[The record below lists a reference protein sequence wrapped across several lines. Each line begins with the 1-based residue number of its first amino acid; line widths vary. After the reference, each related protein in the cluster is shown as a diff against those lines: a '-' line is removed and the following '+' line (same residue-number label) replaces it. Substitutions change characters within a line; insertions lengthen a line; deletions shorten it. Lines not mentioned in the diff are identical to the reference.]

1 MQIELSNEEI
11 KILHGLLDEVVYIG
25 ACKVEGVDDLL
36 DRFTALLEEVKE
48 LESLDFDD
56 CAGGACKL

>member
-1 MQIELSNEEI
+1 MNDLTTDELATLVSVFERAGVSADDSAEGQLFSQVKGLHEER
-11 KILHGLLDEVVYIG
+11 V
-25 ACKVEGVDDLL
+25 
-36 DRFTALLEEVKE
+36 E

>member
-1 MQIELSNEEI
+1 MQVELTTEELSMICKALDYTCEE
-11 KILHGLLDEVVYIG
+11 KCELLCLRLTQVLQE
-25 ACKVEGVDDLL
+25 AE
-36 DRFTALLEEVKE
+36 E

>member
-1 MQIELSNEEI
+1 MNDLTTEELAT
-11 KILHGLLDEVVYIG
+11 LLGVFGRAGVLLDGSE
-25 ACKVEGVDDLL
+25 EGRLFAQVKSLH
-36 DRFTALLEEVKE
+36 EERVE

>member
-1 MQIELSNEEI
+1 MQVELDIDELNEV
-11 KILHGLLDEVVYIG
+11 LQALDEHSEDYVLIERLAG
-25 ACKVEGVDDLL
+25 ILREAQ
-36 DRFTALLEEVKE
+36 E